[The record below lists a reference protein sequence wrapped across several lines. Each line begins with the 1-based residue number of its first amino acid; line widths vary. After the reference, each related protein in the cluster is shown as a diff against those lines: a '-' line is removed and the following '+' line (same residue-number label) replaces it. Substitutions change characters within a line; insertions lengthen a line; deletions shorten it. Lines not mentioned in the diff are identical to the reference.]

1 MVESES
7 LMVQNVNLLF
17 YSEVHRHHRGTQ
29 LPPPLRQLA
38 GGDQVVDWLAGGD
51 QVGDQLA
58 GGDQVGDH
66 LTGGDQ
72 VDAQLAGGDQV
83 GDQLVGG
90 DQVDAQLAGGDQ
102 EIISWQK
109 EIRQVINM

>member
-38 GGDQVVDWLAGGD
+38 GGDQVVD
-51 QVGDQLA
+51 
-58 GGDQVGDH
+58 
-66 LTGGDQ
+66 
-72 VDAQLAGGDQV
+72 
-83 GDQLVGG
+83 
-90 DQVDAQLAGGDQ
+90 
-102 EIISWQK
+102 
-109 EIRQVINM
+109 